1 MHPTLHQDDLAK
13 LILRL
18 TLGLLTLL
26 HGVSKLI
33 GGPGFILGLLA
44 RHGLPEALGYFV
56 YVGEVLAPLLLILGL
71 WTRAA
76 AAVVVINMLVAVA
89 LVHLGQLL
97 QLSATGGW
105 ALELQAFYLFSAL
118 ALVFA
123 GAGRYSLGGQAGRWN

>member
-1 MHPTLHQDDLAK
+1 MQALHQDDLAK

-33 GGPGFILGLLA
+33 SGPDFILGLLA

>member
-1 MHPTLHQDDLAK
+1 MFNQVNGWSSRALAA
-13 LILRL
+13 LRIVA
-18 TLGLLTLL
+18 GLLFLA
-26 HGVSKLI
+26 HGVIKVFGFPAGAEPGQQELLSLFGI
-33 GGPGFILGLLA
+33 GGVIELITG
-44 RHGLPEALGYFV
+44 
-56 YVGEVLAPLLLILGL
+56 LLLILGL

-123 GAGRYSLGGQAGRWN
+123 GAGRYSLGGPAGRWN